1 MFRSQQDAAAGVF
14 LIFLGG
20 LALLLSGNLPSG
32 TLRSIGPGMLPKTF
46 AWVLVGLGALL
57 LIQALRIEGP
67 RLERWNLRGILFVVG
82 GICAFALAIR
92 GFEIG
97 PLKVP
102 PLGLAVAG
110 PLVVIIAG
118 QADPDT
124 RWKELLIF
132 AAVMTTFCGLLFKY
146 ILGLPIPLAPWLLNV

>member
-1 MFRSQQDAAAGVF
+1 MFKSHQDAAGGVC
-14 LIFLGG
+14 LIILGG
-20 LALLLSGNLPSG
+20 LALLLGNELPSG

-57 LIQALRIEGP
+57 MLQATRFDGP
-67 RLERWNLRGILFVVG
+67 RLERWNLRGIFFVVG
-82 GICAFALAIR
+82 GIVAFALAIR
-92 GFEIG
+92 GFDIG

-102 PLGLAVAG
+102 SLGLAVAG
-110 PLVVIIAG
+110 PLVVLIAG

-132 AAVMTTFCGLLFKY
+132 ATVMTTFCGILFKY